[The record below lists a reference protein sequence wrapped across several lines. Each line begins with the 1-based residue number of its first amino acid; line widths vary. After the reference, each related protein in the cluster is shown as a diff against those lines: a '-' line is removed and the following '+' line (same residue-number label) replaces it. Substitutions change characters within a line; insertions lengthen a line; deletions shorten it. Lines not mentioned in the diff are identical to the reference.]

1 MRYYET
7 PWECIDYFREEYE
20 FLSNFYP
27 TKAVFSCVVPT
38 NFDLITG
45 ELEKMED

>member
-7 PWECIDYFREEYE
+7 PRDEINWFREEYE

-27 TKAVFSCVVPT
+27 SKVFLTVLHT
-38 NFDLITG
+38 IIQRLLIRH
-45 ELEKMED
+45 KSV